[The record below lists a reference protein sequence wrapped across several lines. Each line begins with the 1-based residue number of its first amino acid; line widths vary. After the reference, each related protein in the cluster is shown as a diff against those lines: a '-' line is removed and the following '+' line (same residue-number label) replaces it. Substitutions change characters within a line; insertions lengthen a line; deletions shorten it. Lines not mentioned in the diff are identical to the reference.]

1 MRSLFE
7 QAFLKAAGR
16 YRIHHLPRRSCP
28 IRSLHQACAV
38 RYPKGLIPAGE
49 EDPDKALNKRNK
61 PDDNS
66 MQEYGPLMR
75 GGFGNVVKCTI
86 QLSYGKI

>member
-16 YRIHHLPRRSCP
+16 YRIRHLPRRPCSIRPFHQSCA
-28 IRSLHQACAV
+28 L

-49 EDPDKALNKRNK
+49 EDPDKGLNKRNK

-66 MQEYGPLMR
+66 VGEYRPLMR
-75 GGFGNVVKCTI
+75 GGFGNVVQCMI
-86 QLSYGKI
+86 QLSDGEV